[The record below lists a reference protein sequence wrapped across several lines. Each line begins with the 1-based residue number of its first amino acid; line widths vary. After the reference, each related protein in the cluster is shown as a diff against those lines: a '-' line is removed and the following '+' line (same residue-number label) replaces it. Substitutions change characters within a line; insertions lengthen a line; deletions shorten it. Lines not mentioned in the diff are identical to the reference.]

1 MSVVGAKTYSLIRNL
16 ASPDKPGEK
25 SYAELRTLV
34 KNHLQPKPLV
44 IAERFKFH
52 QHKQG
57 EGESVSQYLA
67 ELHKLS
73 ENCEF
78 KEFLVF
84 PAARKKGRVLA
95 SWKRALTTRE
105 NPFKG
110 HP

>member
-1 MSVVGAKTYSLIRNL
+1 MLSVVGAKTYSLIRNL

-67 ELHKLS
+67 ELHKLQVKIVNLKS
-73 ENCEF
+73 F
-78 KEFLVF
+78 
-84 PAARKKGRVLA
+84 
-95 SWKRALTTRE
+95 
-105 NPFKG
+105 
-110 HP
+110 